1 MGAGASS
8 AAAPAWTE
16 QAPDN
21 FEHCGMPS
29 DGSLGCGL
37 RVRRKR
43 WPRAVYCLYAFRE
56 GDGREVAAL
65 RASAGHPFVVA
76 LRHSFVAGGVTYAVL
91 EHHGADGG
99 LWEHLRHQG
108 PLEERR
114 AALYAAEI
122 ASALDHVH
130 ARGFVLRGLCPEA
143 VSLDVLGHAKLSSF
157 QLAAPVDGES
167 RSRAVGVPEYRAPE
181 MVRQLPYGVGVDR
194 WALGVLVFEMLAGH
208 APFLGGSREELE
220 TLILKGVVDY
230 EDMTATRRQRV
241 SGDAR
246 DLVAALTRLEPAAR
260 PALRDLARFRFFG
273 GLDWDALPSRPIVD
287 DVHLSDAASL
297 EAVRRLGRPAEET
310 WLPDD
315 VLGHVASF
323 LRLGPARPA
332 LRDEEWAAL
341 REDDVRRFRLDRRAP
356 LGLSPREPE

>member
-56 GDGREVAAL
+56 DDGREVAAL

-76 LRHSFVAGGVTYAVL
+76 LRHSFVAGGHTYAVL

-194 WALGVLVFEMLAGH
+194 
-208 APFLGGSREELE
+208 R
-220 TLILKGVVDY
+220 
-230 EDMTATRRQRV
+230 
-241 SGDAR
+241 
-246 DLVAALTRLEPAAR
+246 
-260 PALRDLARFRFFG
+260 
-273 GLDWDALPSRPIVD
+273 
-287 DVHLSDAASL
+287 
-297 EAVRRLGRPAEET
+297 
-310 WLPDD
+310 
-315 VLGHVASF
+315 
-323 LRLGPARPA
+323 
-332 LRDEEWAAL
+332 
-341 REDDVRRFRLDRRAP
+341 
-356 LGLSPREPE
+356 

>member
-1 MGAGASS
+1 M
-8 AAAPAWTE
+8 
-16 QAPDN
+16 
-21 FEHCGMPS
+21 
-29 DGSLGCGL
+29 
-37 RVRRKR
+37 
-43 WPRAVYCLYAFRE
+43 
-56 GDGREVAAL
+56 
-65 RASAGHPFVVA
+65 
-76 LRHSFVAGGVTYAVL
+76 
-91 EHHGADGG
+91 
-99 LWEHLRHQG
+99 
-108 PLEERR
+108 
-114 AALYAAEI
+114 AAEI

-260 PALRDLARFRFFG
+260 
-273 GLDWDALPSRPIVD
+273 
-287 DVHLSDAASL
+287 
-297 EAVRRLGRPAEET
+297 
-310 WLPDD
+310 
-315 VLGHVASF
+315 
-323 LRLGPARPA
+323 
-332 LRDEEWAAL
+332 
-341 REDDVRRFRLDRRAP
+341 
-356 LGLSPREPE
+356 

>member
-1 MGAGASS
+1 MLPDCRPDSTPLNDDGCSS
-8 AAAPAWTE
+8 KIAR
-16 QAPDN
+16 D
-21 FEHCGMPS
+21 
-29 DGSLGCGL
+29 GCGRFERGGARLDRASAGQRAL
-37 RVRRKR
+37 RHAERRQPGLQAAR
-43 WPRAVYCLYAFRE
+43 PAQALAQAVYCLYAFRE
-56 GDGREVAAL
+56 DDGREVAAL

-143 VSLDVLGHAKLSSF
+143 VSLDVLGHATLSSF

-181 MVRQLPYGVGVDR
+181 MVRQLPYGVGIDR

-260 PALRDLARFRFFG
+260 PALRDLALRFFG

-332 LRDEEWAAL
+332 LRD
-341 REDDVRRFRLDRRAP
+341 
-356 LGLSPREPE
+356 PE